1 MPYITKEDRVAA
13 IKIQSN
19 TRVGV
24 AISVGQSLNSGA
36 ELNYFITEILNS
48 YMAHKGLR
56 YSNISDVMGA
66 LEGAKLEFVRKVV
79 NPYEEKKEQ
88 ENGGIYRVS

>member
-1 MPYITKEDRVAA
+1 MPYITKESRE
-13 IKIQSN
+13 SN
-19 TRVGV
+19 VLLYDDTLENIATVM
-24 AISVGQSLNSGA
+24 GQSLNNGA
-36 ELNYFITEILNS
+36 ELNYFVTEMLNS

-88 ENGGIYRVS
+88 ENGGIYIVS

>member
-1 MPYITKEDRVAA
+1 MPYITKEDRVAP

-19 TRVGV
+19 TRAGV

-36 ELNYFITEILNS
+36 ELNYFITEMVNS
-48 YMAHKGLR
+48 YLNQKGLR
-56 YSNISDVMGA
+56 YSNISDVIGA

-88 ENGGIYRVS
+88 ENGGIYSVS